1 MRLFRSPSCGE
12 IYGPIQNNTRLG
24 ERTHPAGLKGGL
36 MGTIIGTTDD
46 RTKRPARCRSASA
59 RAPRQSAPQR
69 RARQDRHLR
78 ELRRWPEP
86 GIRAGI
92 HDRQHACDAREHRAD
107 IGRAPGATLPQS
119 PTITIHKESAKDS
132 ARVATLTGPD
142 IDGYNTRFRTYA
154 APAETTLL
162 ADTKYYVKIR
172 GGDVSAYRTTR
183 RDFAER
189 APGWGLPE
197 GGESRV
203 ADPGVLGE
211 HRVDIHRNQQTFTL
225 DIALIDDD
233 SM

>member
-1 MRLFRSPSCGE
+1 
-12 IYGPIQNNTRLG
+12 
-24 ERTHPAGLKGGL
+24 

-46 RTKRPARCRSASA
+46 RTKRPARCRGAQRLA
-59 RAPRQSAPQR
+59 RIAGALHMHGAEAQ
-69 RARQDRHLR
+69 ARVLLDNLR
-78 ELRRWPEP
+78 LSGGLGKIAICANCADGRSRVYVQAFTTGNMPATLESIELM
-86 GIRAGI
+86 
-92 HDRQHACDAREHRAD
+92 